1 MGWLPE
7 RPVLAADYCVCES
20 TKIVGI
26 KRRVDEMEKQS
37 SQNSQRKR
45 LMSLVFVLT
54 VISELV
60 TVVPLN
66 GALLQQHTS

>member
-7 RPVLAADYCVCES
+7 GPVLAADYCECES

-26 KRRVDEMEKQS
+26 KRRVVEMEKKQS

-45 LMSLVFVLT
+45 LVCVS
-54 VISELV
+54 S
-60 TVVPLN
+60 
-66 GALLQQHTS
+66 